1 MKRYFILVILLFPF
15 TFNLGQKAIFLL
27 HSTGSNLFY
36 QGQVGEWIS
45 NYNLQHSTSYQIDVR
60 AYPHTPYPWD
70 NYPYDYWNLWV
81 NNQCNN
87 TNPNIE
93 CLDKL
98 TQDYDVIIFKHCFP
112 GSSIV
117 ADDNNPSVSSNIKTL
132 ANYKL
137 QYRALLSLM
146 DSYPNKKF
154 ILLTLAPLHRL
165 DTYAESAAR
174 ARQFVDWVTTSWLTE
189 DGKLHPNVYI
199 FDFNSYTAE
208 RNPSPANG
216 SLNCLKYDYELSHT
230 ESDSH
235 PNLLANQTIGPIF
248 AQFIINTF
256 QNQPTGIDQVSASA
270 PIIIYPNPASSEV
283 NIDLKDYG
291 NNFTSFEIYDLNGKL
306 IRKQKSINQPI
317 VQISTGELN
326 NGIYILRTR
335 TDLINLQNKLYII
348 K

>member
-1 MKRYFILVILLFPF
+1 
-15 TFNLGQKAIFLL
+15 
-27 HSTGSNLFY
+27 
-36 QGQVGEWIS
+36 
-45 NYNLQHSTSYQIDVR
+45 
-60 AYPHTPYPWD
+60 
-70 NYPYDYWNLWV
+70 
-81 NNQCNN
+81 
-87 TNPNIE
+87 
-93 CLDKL
+93 
-98 TQDYDVIIFKHCFP
+98 
-112 GSSIV
+112 
-117 ADDNNPSVSSNIKTL
+117 
-132 ANYKL
+132 
-137 QYRALLSLM
+137 
-146 DSYPNKKF
+146 
-154 ILLTLAPLHRL
+154 
-165 DTYAESAAR
+165 
-174 ARQFVDWVTTSWLTE
+174 
-189 DGKLHPNVYI
+189 
-199 FDFNSYTAE
+199 
-208 RNPSPANG
+208 
-216 SLNCLKYDYELSHT
+216 LNCLKYDYELSHT

>member
-1 MKRYFILVILLFPF
+1 MLLFPF
-15 TFNLGQKAIFLL
+15 TVSPGQKVIFLV

-45 NYNLQHSTSYQIDVR
+45 NYNIQHSTSYQIDAR

-112 GSSIV
+112 ASSIV
-117 ADDNNPSVSSNIKTL
+117 ADDNNPSVSSNVKTL

-137 QYRALLSLM
+137 QYKALLQLM

-154 ILLTLAPLHRL
+154 ILLTLVPLHRL
-165 DTYAESAAR
+165 DTWAEPATR
-174 ARQFVDWVTTSWLTE
+174 ARQFVDWVNTSWLTE
-189 DGKLHPNVYI
+189 DGKQHPNVYI
-199 FDFNSYTAE
+199 FDINSLLAE
-208 RNPSPANG
+208 RNPTPVNG
-216 SLNCLKYDYELSHT
+216 VVNCLKYDYELSHT
-230 ESDSH
+230 GIDSH

-248 AQFIINTF
+248 AQFIVNTI
-256 QNQPTGIDQVSASA
+256 QNQPTSIEQVSEST

-283 NIDLKDYG
+283 NINLKNYG
-291 NNFTSFEIYDLNGKL
+291 NNSTSIEIYDLNGRL
-306 IRKQKSINQPI
+306 IRQQTSKNQSIVNM
-317 VQISTGELN
+317 STGELN
-326 NGIYILRTR
+326 HGIYIIRTK